1 MEGESPHPM
10 KLSKIDS
17 DIIRSFGWALVELER
32 TLYERY
38 LVLSPN
44 HSLTTIDVFRSH
56 LKKMER
62 KGILSSLTLH
72 GQKAYQ
78 REKGIEATISKS
90 LPKNPLDEMHL
101 VIGSLK
107 AKQKEETYR

>member
-1 MEGESPHPM
+1 M

-44 HSLTTIDVFRSH
+44 HSLTTIEEFRSH
-56 LKKMER
+56 LKKMEE

-72 GQKAYQ
+72 GQTAYQ
-78 REKGIEATISKS
+78 RKKETEEAFSKS
-90 LPKNPLDEMHL
+90 SPKNPLDEMHL

-107 AKQKEETYR
+107 AKQNEEAYR